1 MGLFALICRYLIAI
15 RWGSCVHRRFTRT
28 FALRYVTL
36 EIVTLRERS
45 TTMVDKTAA
54 GSQQT
59 DQRDADTR
67 DSLAALA
74 RRRSN
79 SSPIVLQSDVQAA
92 PQEKQE
98 KQEKQS
104 EAGSALQTGEDAN
117 DDANRAEESQTVKEK
132 DAVDGPDNTQQP
144 QMASIS
150 AITTQVLPPSFIP
163 TATGRIRPV
172 TGAFPQFSPLRRRN
186 RRSAGDPSAR
196 WPRGRCVEPTS
207 AMLKRPA
214 MWGARVVPDGRRGM
228 TIRRRRESPAVLPI
242 MRIDQWT
249 DQNGQRNK
257 SVGILDIHA
266 VHARYARFA
275 LHCTS
280 LYYVIPIE
288 SQQCV

>member
-1 MGLFALICRYLIAI
+1 
-15 RWGSCVHRRFTRT
+15 
-28 FALRYVTL
+28 
-36 EIVTLRERS
+36 
-45 TTMVDKTAA
+45 MVDKTAA

-79 SSPIVLQSDVQAA
+79 SSPIALQSDVQAA

-132 DAVDGPDNTQQP
+132 DAADGPDNTQQP

-172 TGAFPQFSPLRRRN
+172 TGAFPAIQSASQTEQAQRRRSIRSLAAGSLRRTN
-186 RRSAGDPSAR
+186 IGNAEKAGGVGSAGST
-196 WPRGRCVEPTS
+196 GRT
-207 AMLKRPA
+207 A
-214 MWGARVVPDGRRGM
+214 GM
-228 TIRRRRESPAVLPI
+228 AIRRRRESPAVLPI

>member
-1 MGLFALICRYLIAI
+1 
-15 RWGSCVHRRFTRT
+15 
-28 FALRYVTL
+28 
-36 EIVTLRERS
+36 
-45 TTMVDKTAA
+45 MVDKTAA

-79 SSPIVLQSDVQAA
+79 SSPIALQSDVQAA
-92 PQEKQE
+92 PQE

-132 DAVDGPDNTQQP
+132 DAADGPDNTQQP

-172 TGAFPQFSPLRRRN
+172 TGAFPAIQSASQTEQAQRRRSIRSLAAGSLRRTN
-186 RRSAGDPSAR
+186 IGNAEKAGDVGSAGSTGRTAGNGDTLSPRIASSA
-196 WPRGRCVEPTS
+196 P
-207 AMLKRPA
+207 
-214 MWGARVVPDGRRGM
+214 
-228 TIRRRRESPAVLPI
+228 
-242 MRIDQWT
+242 
-249 DQNGQRNK
+249 
-257 SVGILDIHA
+257 H
-266 VHARYARFA
+266 YAN
-275 LHCTS
+275 
-280 LYYVIPIE
+280 
-288 SQQCV
+288 

>member
-1 MGLFALICRYLIAI
+1 
-15 RWGSCVHRRFTRT
+15 
-28 FALRYVTL
+28 
-36 EIVTLRERS
+36 
-45 TTMVDKTAA
+45 MVDKTAA

-98 KQEKQS
+98 KQS

-117 DDANRAEESQTVKEK
+117 DDVNRAEEPQTVKEK
-132 DAVDGPDNTQQP
+132 DAADGPDNTRQP

-172 TGAFPQFSPLRRRN
+172 TGAFPAVQSASQTEQAQRRRSIRSLAAGALRRTNSGNAEKAGGVGNAGSTGRTAGN
-186 RRSAGDPSAR
+186 GDTPSPRIASSAP
-196 WPRGRCVEPTS
+196 
-207 AMLKRPA
+207 
-214 MWGARVVPDGRRGM
+214 
-228 TIRRRRESPAVLPI
+228 
-242 MRIDQWT
+242 
-249 DQNGQRNK
+249 
-257 SVGILDIHA
+257 H
-266 VHARYARFA
+266 YAN
-275 LHCTS
+275 
-280 LYYVIPIE
+280 
-288 SQQCV
+288 

>member
-1 MGLFALICRYLIAI
+1 
-15 RWGSCVHRRFTRT
+15 
-28 FALRYVTL
+28 
-36 EIVTLRERS
+36 
-45 TTMVDKTAA
+45 MVDKTAA

-92 PQEKQE
+92 PQEKQQ

-132 DAVDGPDNTQQP
+132 DAADGPDNTQQP

-150 AITTQVLPPSFIP
+150 AITTQVCHQAYSDRNRSYSSRN
-163 TATGRIRPV
+163 GRI
-172 TGAFPQFSPLRRRN
+172 FPQFSPLRRRN

-228 TIRRRRESPAVLPI
+228 AIRRRRESPAVLPI

>member
-1 MGLFALICRYLIAI
+1 
-15 RWGSCVHRRFTRT
+15 
-28 FALRYVTL
+28 
-36 EIVTLRERS
+36 
-45 TTMVDKTAA
+45 MVDKTAA

-79 SSPIVLQSDVQAA
+79 SSPIALQSDVQAA
-92 PQEKQE
+92 P
-98 KQEKQS
+98 QEKQS

-172 TGAFPQFSPLRRRN
+172 TGAFPAVQSASQTEQAQRRRSIRSLAAGSLRRTN
-186 RRSAGDPSAR
+186 IGNAEKAGDAGSAGSTGRTAGNGDTPS
-196 WPRGRCVEPTS
+196 PRIASS
-207 AMLKRPA
+207 AP
-214 MWGARVVPDGRRGM
+214 
-228 TIRRRRESPAVLPI
+228 
-242 MRIDQWT
+242 
-249 DQNGQRNK
+249 
-257 SVGILDIHA
+257 H
-266 VHARYARFA
+266 YAN
-275 LHCTS
+275 
-280 LYYVIPIE
+280 
-288 SQQCV
+288 

>member
-1 MGLFALICRYLIAI
+1 
-15 RWGSCVHRRFTRT
+15 
-28 FALRYVTL
+28 
-36 EIVTLRERS
+36 
-45 TTMVDKTAA
+45 MVDKTAA

-67 DSLAALA
+67 DSLVALA

-92 PQEKQE
+92 P
-98 KQEKQS
+98 QEKQS

-132 DAVDGPDNTQQP
+132 DAADGPDNTQQP

-172 TGAFPQFSPLRRRN
+172 TGAFPAVQSASQTEQAQRRRSIRSLAAGSLRRTN
-186 RRSAGDPSAR
+186 IGNAEKAGGVGSAGST
-196 WPRGRCVEPTS
+196 GRT
-207 AMLKRPA
+207 A
-214 MWGARVVPDGRRGM
+214 GM
-228 TIRRRRESPAVLPI
+228 AIRRRRESPAVLPI

>member
-1 MGLFALICRYLIAI
+1 
-15 RWGSCVHRRFTRT
+15 
-28 FALRYVTL
+28 
-36 EIVTLRERS
+36 
-45 TTMVDKTAA
+45 MVDKTAA

-132 DAVDGPDNTQQP
+132 DAADGPGNTQQP

-214 MWGARVVPDGRRGM
+214 MRGARVVPDGRWGM
-228 TIRRRRESPAVLPI
+228 AIRRRRESPAVLPI

-275 LHCTS
+275 LHCAS

>member
-1 MGLFALICRYLIAI
+1 
-15 RWGSCVHRRFTRT
+15 
-28 FALRYVTL
+28 
-36 EIVTLRERS
+36 
-45 TTMVDKTAA
+45 MVDKTAA

-172 TGAFPQFSPLRRRN
+172 TGAFPAVQSASQTEQAQRRRSI
-186 RRSAGDPSAR
+186 RSLAAG
-196 WPRGRCVEPTS
+196 CVEPTS

-228 TIRRRRESPAVLPI
+228 AIRRRRESPAVLPI

-249 DQNGQRNK
+249 DRNGQRNK

>member
-1 MGLFALICRYLIAI
+1 
-15 RWGSCVHRRFTRT
+15 
-28 FALRYVTL
+28 
-36 EIVTLRERS
+36 
-45 TTMVDKTAA
+45 MVDKTAA

-92 PQEKQE
+92 PQEKQ
-98 KQEKQS
+98 S

-132 DAVDGPDNTQQP
+132 DAADGPDNTQQP

-172 TGAFPQFSPLRRRN
+172 TGAFPAIQSASQTEQAQRRRSIRSLAAGSLRRTN
-186 RRSAGDPSAR
+186 IGNAEKAGDVGSAGSTGRTAGNGDTPS
-196 WPRGRCVEPTS
+196 PRIASS
-207 AMLKRPA
+207 AP
-214 MWGARVVPDGRRGM
+214 
-228 TIRRRRESPAVLPI
+228 
-242 MRIDQWT
+242 
-249 DQNGQRNK
+249 
-257 SVGILDIHA
+257 H
-266 VHARYARFA
+266 YAN
-275 LHCTS
+275 
-280 LYYVIPIE
+280 
-288 SQQCV
+288 

>member
-1 MGLFALICRYLIAI
+1 
-15 RWGSCVHRRFTRT
+15 
-28 FALRYVTL
+28 
-36 EIVTLRERS
+36 
-45 TTMVDKTAA
+45 MVDKTAA

-117 DDANRAEESQTVKEK
+117 DDVNRAEESQTVKEK

-172 TGAFPQFSPLRRRN
+172 TGAFPAVQSARRRN

-228 TIRRRRESPAVLPI
+228 AIRRRRESPAVLPI

-257 SVGILDIHA
+257 SVEILDIRTVRALRAALCVA
-266 VHARYARFA
+266 VLRH
-275 LHCTS
+275 S
-280 LYYVIPIE
+280 N
-288 SQQCV
+288 

>member
-1 MGLFALICRYLIAI
+1 
-15 RWGSCVHRRFTRT
+15 
-28 FALRYVTL
+28 
-36 EIVTLRERS
+36 
-45 TTMVDKTAA
+45 MVDKTAA

-172 TGAFPQFSPLRRRN
+172 TGAFPAVQSASQTEQAQRRRSI
-186 RRSAGDPSAR
+186 RSLAA
-196 WPRGRCVEPTS
+196 GRCVEPTS

-228 TIRRRRESPAVLPI
+228 AIRRRRESPAVLPI

>member
-1 MGLFALICRYLIAI
+1 
-15 RWGSCVHRRFTRT
+15 
-28 FALRYVTL
+28 
-36 EIVTLRERS
+36 
-45 TTMVDKTAA
+45 MVDKTAA

-132 DAVDGPDNTQQP
+132 DAADGPDNTQQP

-172 TGAFPQFSPLRRRN
+172 TALFPQFSPLRRRN

-214 MWGARVVPDGRRGM
+214 MRGARVVPDGRRGM
-228 TIRRRRESPAVLPI
+228 AIRRRRESPAVLPI

>member
-1 MGLFALICRYLIAI
+1 
-15 RWGSCVHRRFTRT
+15 
-28 FALRYVTL
+28 
-36 EIVTLRERS
+36 
-45 TTMVDKTAA
+45 MVDKTAA

-98 KQEKQS
+98 KQS

-132 DAVDGPDNTQQP
+132 DAADGPDNTQQP

-172 TGAFPQFSPLRRRN
+172 TGAFPAIQSASQTEQAQRRRSIRSLAAGSLRRTN
-186 RRSAGDPSAR
+186 IGNAEKAGDVGSAGSTGRTAGNGDTPS
-196 WPRGRCVEPTS
+196 PRIASS
-207 AMLKRPA
+207 AP
-214 MWGARVVPDGRRGM
+214 P
-228 TIRRRRESPAVLPI
+228 
-242 MRIDQWT
+242 
-249 DQNGQRNK
+249 
-257 SVGILDIHA
+257 
-266 VHARYARFA
+266 YAN
-275 LHCTS
+275 
-280 LYYVIPIE
+280 
-288 SQQCV
+288 

>member
-1 MGLFALICRYLIAI
+1 
-15 RWGSCVHRRFTRT
+15 
-28 FALRYVTL
+28 
-36 EIVTLRERS
+36 
-45 TTMVDKTAA
+45 MVDKTAA

-132 DAVDGPDNTQQP
+132 DAADGPDNTQQP

-172 TGAFPQFSPLRRRN
+172 TGAFPAVQSASQTEQAQR
-186 RRSAGDPSAR
+186 AGDPSAR

-214 MWGARVVPDGRRGM
+214 MRGARVVPDGRRGM
-228 TIRRRRESPAVLPI
+228 AIRRRRESPAVLPI

-249 DQNGQRNK
+249 DRNGQRNK
-257 SVGILDIHA
+257 SVEILDIRTVRALRAALCVA
-266 VHARYARFA
+266 VLRH
-275 LHCTS
+275 S
-280 LYYVIPIE
+280 N
-288 SQQCV
+288 

>member
-92 PQEKQE
+92 PQEK
-98 KQEKQS
+98 
-104 EAGSALQTGEDAN
+104 ATGEDAN

-132 DAVDGPDNTQQP
+132 DAADGPDNTQQP

-172 TGAFPQFSPLRRRN
+172 TGAFPAIQSASQTEQAQRRRSIRSLAAGSLRRTN
-186 RRSAGDPSAR
+186 IGNAEKAGDVGSAGSAGRTAGNGDTPS
-196 WPRGRCVEPTS
+196 PRIASS
-207 AMLKRPA
+207 AP
-214 MWGARVVPDGRRGM
+214 
-228 TIRRRRESPAVLPI
+228 
-242 MRIDQWT
+242 
-249 DQNGQRNK
+249 
-257 SVGILDIHA
+257 H
-266 VHARYARFA
+266 YAN
-275 LHCTS
+275 
-280 LYYVIPIE
+280 
-288 SQQCV
+288 

>member
-1 MGLFALICRYLIAI
+1 
-15 RWGSCVHRRFTRT
+15 
-28 FALRYVTL
+28 
-36 EIVTLRERS
+36 
-45 TTMVDKTAA
+45 MVDKTAA

-132 DAVDGPDNTQQP
+132 DAADGPDNTQQP

-172 TGAFPQFSPLRRRN
+172 TGAFPAVQSASQTEQAQRRRSIRSLAAGSLRRTN
-186 RRSAGDPSAR
+186 IGNAEKAGDA
-196 WPRGRCVEPTS
+196 
-207 AMLKRPA
+207 
-214 MWGARVVPDGRRGM
+214 GM
-228 TIRRRRESPAVLPI
+228 AIRRRRESPAVLPI

-249 DQNGQRNK
+249 DRNGQRNK
-257 SVGILDIHA
+257 SVEILDIRTVRALRAALCVA
-266 VHARYARFA
+266 VLRH
-275 LHCTS
+275 S
-280 LYYVIPIE
+280 N
-288 SQQCV
+288 

>member
-1 MGLFALICRYLIAI
+1 
-15 RWGSCVHRRFTRT
+15 
-28 FALRYVTL
+28 
-36 EIVTLRERS
+36 
-45 TTMVDKTAA
+45 MVDKTAA

-92 PQEKQE
+92 PQEKQ
-98 KQEKQS
+98 S

-132 DAVDGPDNTQQP
+132 DAADGPDNTQQP

-172 TGAFPQFSPLRRRN
+172 SGAFPAVQSASQTEQAQRRRSIRSLAAGSLRRTN
-186 RRSAGDPSAR
+186 IGNAEKAGDVGSAGSTGRTAGNGDTPS
-196 WPRGRCVEPTS
+196 PRIASS
-207 AMLKRPA
+207 AP
-214 MWGARVVPDGRRGM
+214 
-228 TIRRRRESPAVLPI
+228 
-242 MRIDQWT
+242 
-249 DQNGQRNK
+249 
-257 SVGILDIHA
+257 H
-266 VHARYARFA
+266 YAN
-275 LHCTS
+275 
-280 LYYVIPIE
+280 
-288 SQQCV
+288 

>member
-1 MGLFALICRYLIAI
+1 MLIL
-15 RWGSCVHRRFTRT
+15 
-28 FALRYVTL
+28 VTL
-36 EIVTLRERS
+36 WRRLPDAVRIHRQSYCRVMCRPLRRKS
-45 TTMVDKTAA
+45 RK
-54 GSQQT
+54 
-59 DQRDADTR
+59 
-67 DSLAALA
+67 
-74 RRRSN
+74 N
-79 SSPIVLQSDVQAA
+79 
-92 PQEKQE
+92 K
-98 KQEKQS
+98 EKQS

-117 DDANRAEESQTVKEK
+117 DDVNRAEESQTVKEK

-172 TGAFPQFSPLRRRN
+172 TALFPQFSPLRRRN

-207 AMLKRPA
+207 AMLKKA
-214 MWGARVVPDGRRGM
+214 GDAGSAGSTGRTAGM
-228 TIRRRRESPAVLPI
+228 AIRRRRESPAVLPI